1 MPKHNLQMH
10 SFTIQRVPCF
20 YLPFY
25 RCLLSLIVHIR
36 CSVCVSVLCLCI
48 CVVFVYRESKIKFS
62 MQNNLKRCSQ
72 REWEKENQHAL
83 TAVESTPSKHKR
95 FRFSEVERIKAL
107 KELFNILCEDIV
119 TTDEE
124 LWANLHSVLCHDS
137 ERYVLFRAGFINVRV
152 IVNFSYLWNFRVFS
166 VQTSLGRPPTL
177 FPTTQTLCKC
187 LRFSLL
193 LCFKVASMF

>member
-152 IVNFSYLWNFRVFS
+152 IVNFSYLWNFAFFLSRH
-166 VQTSLGRPPTL
+166 P
-177 FPTTQTLCKC
+177 
-187 LRFSLL
+187 
-193 LCFKVASMF
+193 